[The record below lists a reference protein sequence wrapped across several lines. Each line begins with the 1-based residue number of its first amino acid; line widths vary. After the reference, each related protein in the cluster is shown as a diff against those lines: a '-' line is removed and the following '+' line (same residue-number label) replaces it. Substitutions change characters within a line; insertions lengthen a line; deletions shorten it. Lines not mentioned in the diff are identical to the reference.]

1 MDLLAVSLSSI
12 HDLYSNLYLG
22 QDKEQYNPTIARLLS
37 HHQAR
42 ATVRDVWVI
51 DFPNHGETAILNR
64 DTLDARKAASKGVCS
79 AFLLLLQYTAML
91 II

>member
-1 MDLLAVSLSSI
+1 MTCI
-12 HDLYSNLYLG
+12 GNLYLG
-22 QDKEQYNPTIARLLS
+22 QDKEQYNPTIAPLLS

-42 ATVRDVWVI
+42 ATVRDIWVI

-79 AFLLLLQYTAML
+79 AFLLLLLLLLLLLQYTAML